1 VLDAA
6 SLASQCPVRGFHQM
20 TVSEVAETCDMPVE
34 MAALAKMREYD
45 EPFQALDPSRSPQL
59 VSAIEREGLR
69 WTRGGRFWHIMGPND
84 KAIAVLKLASLLGQA
99 YGKVM
104 TIGLGD
110 GINDA
115 PFLRVVDH
123 AIIMPSPF
131 SQDVLKLVPG
141 GILATHPG
149 PRGWNDAV
157 LAAVSE

>member
-1 VLDAA
+1 
-6 SLASQCPVRGFHQM
+6 
-20 TVSEVAETCDMPVE
+20 MPVE

-45 EPFQALDPSRSPQL
+45 EPFQILDPSRSEQL
-59 VSAIEREGLR
+59 VSAFEQEGLH

-84 KAIAVLKLASLLGQA
+84 KAKAVLKLASLFGQA
-99 YGKVM
+99 YGKIM

-131 SQDVLKLVPG
+131 SQDVMELVPG
-141 GILATHPG
+141 GTLAPYPG
-149 PRGWNDAV
+149 PRGWNDAI
-157 LAAVSE
+157 LAAATE